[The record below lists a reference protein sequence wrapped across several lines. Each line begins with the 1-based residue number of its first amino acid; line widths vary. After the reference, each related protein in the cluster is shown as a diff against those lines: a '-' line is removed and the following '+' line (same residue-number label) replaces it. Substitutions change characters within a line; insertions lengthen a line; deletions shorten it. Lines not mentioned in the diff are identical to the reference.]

1 MNIVNRDIKVDYE
14 RRYSSDQLKQ
24 YTQNFNKPTL

>member
-14 RRYSSDQLKQ
+14 RRYSDQLKQ